1 MFSGLRQPV
10 HFIGIA
16 GYGMSGLAEL
26 CLSHGLSVSGSDL
39 RSNPMTEKLA
49 AKGAK
54 IFLGHEASQ
63 VKGVG
68 TVVLSSA
75 IDNQNP
81 EIAAAKTAGADI
93 IHRSDL
99 LAQSFKGKKAI
110 TVAGTHGKTTT
121 TAMLG
126 YMLEKYGLSPTII

>member
-1 MFSGLRQPV
+1 MFSGLKQPV

-54 IFLGHEASQ
+54 IYLGHEAVQ

-68 TVVLSSA
+68 TVILSSA

-81 EIAAAKTAGADI
+81 EIAAAKAAGTDI
-93 IHRSDL
+93 LHRSDL
-99 LAQSFKGKKAI
+99 LFGQF
-110 TVAGTHGKTTT
+110 
-121 TAMLG
+121 
-126 YMLEKYGLSPTII
+126 